1 MGVSMTLRPAPSL
14 LATILRWRGFRAI
27 TLPPFGIYALPECC
41 GDARLLRHEQEH
53 WRQYERMGVL
63 KFYAVYLWYS
73 LKYGYRN
80 NPMEIEARKAERL
93 S

>member
-1 MGVSMTLRPAPSL
+1 MKPSPFIL
-14 LATILRWRGFRAI
+14 SCILRLGGFRAI
-27 TLPPFGIYALPECC
+27 TLPPLGIYALPEYVNNI
-41 GDARLLRHEQEH
+41 RIERHEQAH

-80 NPMEIEARKAERL
+80 NPMEIEARAAERL

>member
-1 MGVSMTLRPAPSL
+1 MLYPLIAL
-14 LATILRWRGFRAI
+14 QLADIAT
-27 TLPPFGIYALPECC
+27 THYALPECC
-41 GDARLLRHEQEH
+41 GDARLLRHEQAH
-53 WRQYERMGVL
+53 WRQYQRMGVL

-80 NPMEIEARKAERL
+80 NPMEIEAREAERL

>member
-1 MGVSMTLRPAPSL
+1 MTLSPTPSW
-14 LATILRWRGFRAI
+14 LASILRWRGFRAI

-41 GDARLLRHEQEH
+41 GDARIARHEQTH

-80 NPMEIEARKAERL
+80 NPMEIEARAAERL

>member
-1 MGVSMTLRPAPSL
+1 MTPAPVL
-14 LATILRWRGFRAI
+14 LRWWLKLTGFKAI